1 MEALYT
7 KLYDKYS
14 KLKKK
19 KLSEYDEVNREQEEK
34 FLNFVSASEELMEH
48 LRGEN
53 QNLLEIVEKMRNEMT
68 SIRHRV
74 WSLGNV
80 TITILIHRSGRD
92 DKCLE
97 YQKLLREE
105 EQKNK
110 ALSEEVVKLKE
121 LVKEGHPRNYED
133 QSGRKQKTKT
143 PETARVTTRS
153 MRKRSRLS
161 EDMVETDIVS
171 PQISKHHKAKETLLV
186 SQPQCCKTT
195 YDGSSC
201 SASCTFQALGE
212 HLLGMKL
219 STNNEGEHDCIVA
232 SHPTTGLSFSLT
244 FINNPTGEESE
255 LLYEVVSLGTFQRVA
270 PEWMR
275 EVIKFSTSMC
285 PVFFARVSRVIK
297 LYC

>member
-1 MEALYT
+1 MEALYA

-53 QNLLEIVEKMRNEMT
+53 QNLLEIVEKIRNEMT
-68 SIRHRV
+68 SIRHV
-74 WSLGNV
+74 HH
-80 TITILIHRSGRD
+80 ILPSGRD

-133 QSGRKQKTKT
+133 QNGKQQETKT

-161 EDMVETDIVS
+161 EDMVETEMVS
-171 PQISKHHKAKETLLV
+171 PHISKHHKAKETLLV

-195 YDGSSC
+195 YNGSSC

-219 STNNEGEHDCIVA
+219 STNNEGEHVCIVA